1 MILSIITAIL
11 LLFYGSLMWFF
22 HKAWKTVPLRMV
34 PPDFTPETMVSVVVA
49 ARNEERNIARCVES
63 LLAQDYPPELFE
75 IIVVDDQSTDN
86 SSGVLSRYTD
96 PRLLIMTVPA
106 ESKGG
111 KKAALALGISAARG
125 TLVLTTDADCV
136 HARRWVSAMVAFY
149 QSAKPVFIAAPV
161 LVKPGSSPVGIFQS
175 LDFMSLQG
183 ITAASVHRGFLQMS
197 NGANLGFSAEAFHAV
212 GGYTGIDHLASGD
225 DMLLMQKMADRFP
238 GRTMY
243 CLSRDTIVET
253 RPASTVAEFLRQRIR
268 WASKA
273 RSYTDKRMFYVLLLV
288 YLLNLSL
295 LMGGIQAIVRP
306 EWLLPWLGL
315 LIAKTMAETI
325 FLWPVAKFF
334 GSAGLM
340 AWFLPAQPFHILY
353 TVVAGFF
360 GQVRSYTWKGRRWN

>member
-1 MILSIITAIL
+1 M
-11 LLFYGSLMWFF
+11 
-22 HKAWKTVPLRMV
+22 
-34 PPDFTPETMVSVVVA
+34 
-49 ARNEERNIARCVES
+49 ES

-212 GGYTGIDHLASGD
+212 EGYTGIDHLASGD